1 MANVVL
7 LGASKYA
14 LEVARYVRDAGHTI
28 DHFLALE
35 GEDVVIP
42 EGQWSGI
49 SRNAL
54 AEGREVV
61 LAVSDMERRAE
72 IVREY
77 VEAWNLDAINVVHPS
92 STIEDGA
99 LRGVGNIIGPD
110 NYIGVNATFDSFNVL
125 NYRSSIGHHSQVGS
139 MNFIS
144 PNFHTG
150 NTVTIGSGNFFGV
163 GCQMAPSVTVGND
176 CRIQAGLTLFEDA
189 VDGRSYLAPSRIK
202 SLPNH

>member
-1 MANVVL
+1 VANVVL
-7 LGASKYA
+7 LGADKYA
-14 LEVARYVRDAGHTI
+14 LEVARYVRDAGHTV
-28 DHFLALE
+28 DRFLALE
-35 GEDVVIP
+35 GEEVVVP
-42 EGQWSGI
+42 EGQWSEI
-49 SRNAL
+49 SRYAL
-54 AEGREVV
+54 AEGTEVV

-72 IVREY
+72 IVRAY
-77 VEAWNLDAINVVHPS
+77 VEARNLDAINVVHPS

-110 NYIGVNATFDSFNVL
+110 NYIGVNTTFGSFNVL
-125 NYRSSIGHHSQVGS
+125 NYRSSIGHHSRVGS

-163 GCQMAPSVTVGND
+163 GCQMAPGVTVGD
-176 CRIQAGLTLFEDA
+176 ACRIQAGLTLFEEA

-202 SLPNH
+202 SLPIH